1 MTEAKPKPKLTR
13 VLQTVVI
20 GYAAFILILIILGV
34 LIARADPERAASII
48 AYIRDLL
55 LVVIFAT
62 TTVVL
67 FGTAILV
74 VQIAA
79 LAGVLKIQTT
89 AIAGELRGAVSA
101 VRGAAVFIAE
111 TVASPVIRVMGFIGG
126 LFAFLREITGLRRAL
141 RRKSPK
147 HEVESDE

>member
-1 MTEAKPKPKLTR
+1 MTEAKPKPKLTK
-13 VLQTVVI
+13 VLRAVVI
-20 GYAAFILILIILGV
+20 GYAAFVLILIVVGV
-34 LIARADPERAASII
+34 LIARADPERAASVI

-67 FGTAILV
+67 LGTAILV
-74 VQIAA
+74 LQIAA
-79 LAGVLKIQTT
+79 LAGVLKIQTD
-89 AIAGELRGAVSA
+89 AIVGEIRGAVSA
-101 VRGAAVFIAE
+101 VRGAAVFVAE

-141 RRKSPK
+141 RRKPPSQ
-147 HEVESDE
+147 S

>member
-1 MTEAKPKPKLTR
+1 MTEANSKSKLTR
-13 VLQTVVI
+13 VLRAVVI
-20 GYAAFILILIILGV
+20 GYAAFVLILLILGV

-55 LVVIFAT
+55 LVVLFAT

-67 FGTAILV
+67 LGVAILV

-79 LAGVLKIQTT
+79 LAGVLKIQSD
-89 AIAGELRGAVSA
+89 AIFGELRGALSA

-111 TVASPVIRVMGFIGG
+111 TVASPVIRVMGFLGG
-126 LFAFLREITGLRRAL
+126 LLAFLREITGLRRAL
-141 RRKSPK
+141 KRRTPPSQP
-147 HEVESDE
+147 